1 MKRVYINGEIYT
13 VTDGWAEAF
22 VVEDDKFIF
31 VGNKNEA
38 IRTAGEDVEIIDL
51 KGAFVTAGFND
62 SHMHVLNYGY
72 SLTMVNLSK
81 NTKSLKEVLKALET
95 HLEGRKLEKNQWI
108 LGRGWNQDYFQDE
121 KRFPN
126 RYDLD
131 KVSTDYPICI
141 TRACGHVTVVNSK
154 ALQLMGVTKDTEQVY
169 GGRFDT
175 DEKGEP
181 LGIFRENA
189 LSMVYEKVPAPSKEQ
204 IKEMLLEAFKSL
216 NSYGVTSAQSDDFQA
231 LAGVEYETVI
241 KAYKELEEE
250 KRLSVKIYEQTLFSN
265 KGELKEY
272 IDKGYNTGQGTEYF
286 KLGPLKLLGDGS
298 LGARTAFLN
307 EPYSDDENT
316 KGIATFSK
324 EEMEEIISYA
334 HNNSMQIAVHCIGDG
349 MMTIVMEA
357 FEKALINNPKKD
369 HRHGIV
375 HCQIANEELLNKFK
389 ELELH
394 AYIQS
399 IFLDYDI
406 NIVEARVGEKRAK
419 TSYNFKTLMDTVVTS
434 NGSDC
439 PVELPDV
446 LKGIQCAV
454 TRCTLDGKVGPY
466 LKEQA
471 LSVEEAL
478 KSYTILGAHSSFE
491 EEIKGAIA
499 VNKKAD
505 FVVLDKNIF
514 KVYEGDINKIRVL
527 ETYVNGNCVYKA

>member
-13 VTDGWAEAF
+13 ITDGWAEAF

-31 VGNKNEA
+31 VGNKDEA
-38 IRTAGEDVEIIDL
+38 IKIAGEDAETIDL

-72 SLTMVNLSK
+72 SLTMVNLSR
-81 NTKSLKEVLKALET
+81 NTRSLSMVLRALKT
-95 HLEGRKLEKNQWI
+95 HLEGRKIENNQWI
-108 LGRGWNQDYFQDE
+108 LGRGWNQDYFEDE

-131 KVSTDYPICI
+131 QVSTEYPICI
-141 TRACGHVTVVNSK
+141 TRACGHVAVVNSK
-154 ALQLMGVTKDTEQVY
+154 ALELMGVTTATEQVY
-169 GGRFDT
+169 GGHFDI
-175 DEKGEP
+175 DEKGEL

-231 LAGVEYETVI
+231 LAGVNYETVI
-241 KAYKELEEE
+241 KAYKELEAE

-265 KGELKEY
+265 KEELEKY
-272 IDKGYNTGQGTEYF
+272 IEKGYNTGQGTEYF

-307 EPYSDDENT
+307 EPYSDEVNT

-334 HNNSMQIAVHCIGDG
+334 HDNSMQIAVHCIGDG

-357 FEKALINNPKKD
+357 FEKALKNNPRKD

-375 HCQIANEELLNKFK
+375 HCQIANDDLLNKFK
-389 ELELH
+389 ELKLH

-406 NIVEARVGEKRAK
+406 NIVEARVGKKRAK

-466 LKEQA
+466 LKEQR
-471 LSVEEAL
+471 LSIEEAL
-478 KSYTILGAHSSFE
+478 KSYTILGAHGSFE
-491 EEIKGAIA
+491 ENLKGAIA
-499 VNKKAD
+499 ANKRAD
-505 FVVLDKNIF
+505 FVILDKNIF
-514 KVYEGDINKIRVL
+514 KVNEGDINKIKVL
-527 ETYVNGNCVYKA
+527 ETYVDGNCVYKA

>member
-22 VVEDDKFIF
+22 VVEDGKFIF

-38 IRTAGEDVEIIDL
+38 IKIAEEDAEVIDL

-81 NTKSLKEVLKALET
+81 NTRSLRSILKALKT
-95 HLEGRKLEKNQWI
+95 HIEGRKIKNNQWI
-108 LGRGWNQDYFQDE
+108 LGRGWNQDYFEDE

-131 KVSTDYPICI
+131 QVSTEYPICI
-141 TRACGHVTVVNSK
+141 TRACGHVTVVNSR
-154 ALQLMGVTKDTEQVY
+154 ALELMGVTKDTKQVY
-169 GGRFDT
+169 GGHFDI

-189 LSMVYEKVPAPSKEQ
+189 LSMVYDKVPAPNKEQ
-204 IKEMLLEAFKSL
+204 IKDMLLEAFKSL

-231 LAGVEYETVI
+231 LAGVKYETVI
-241 KAYKELEEE
+241 EAYKELEAE

-265 KGELKEY
+265 KEELKEY
-272 IDKGYNTGQGTEYF
+272 IDKGFNTGQGTEYF

-307 EPYSDDENT
+307 EPYSDDVNT

-324 EEMEEIISYA
+324 KEMEDIITFA

-349 MMTIVMEA
+349 MMTIVMDA
-357 FEKALINNPKKD
+357 FEKALKNNPRKD

-375 HCQIANEELLNKFK
+375 HCQIANEDLLNKFK
-389 ELELH
+389 ELKLH

-406 NIVEARVGEKRAK
+406 NIVEARVGKKRAK

-466 LKEQA
+466 LKEQG
-471 LSVEEAL
+471 LTVEEAI

-491 EEIKGAIA
+491 ENIKGAIA
-499 VNKKAD
+499 ANKKAD
-505 FVVLDKNIF
+505 FVILDKNIF
-514 KVYEGDINKIRVL
+514 KVHEDEINKIKIL
-527 ETYVNGNCVYKA
+527 ETYIDGRCVYKA